1 MNGVIRCAY
10 TFAVANS
17 RLLKNEGCFKGVN
30 VGVID
35 DFVNEYE
42 RQFDF
47 WEASARAARGLLETE
62 LASSGLRAIVTSRAK
77 SVDRLADKLRV
88 RDRERSYGSSAE
100 IGQDIAD
107 RAGVRVALYFP
118 GQMDEVEQVIRTML
132 DVQEDKRFPSQNEAD
147 DGKAGVQTA
156 PGAPTRP
163 QRFSGY
169 GARHFRV
176 HIPESRLNAGQER
189 YSSALIEVQV
199 ASVLMHAWSEVEHD
213 LVYKPL
219 EGDLSSSEY
228 ALLDQ
233 LNGLVLAGEIA
244 LEQLQQ
250 AGDAR
255 VTAAKTPFRNHY
267 ELAEFLRTRL
277 SALGT
282 VLTEATLG
290 RVDVLFDFLAE
301 QNSATASSVETSL
314 DLLEQDFEQRPVAAQ
329 LADLMLSGDE
339 SRYEAYLAA
348 MSISRHPSNRW
359 RTTVEGLK
367 GNSPEKLALGEFV
380 TAWVL
385 IETLLKDIAESNFE
399 RMRPLP
405 ILIRQLQK
413 RGLISLEQLKEL
425 DSMRDLRN
433 RVLHGKAGDVTPD
446 HLSEAAAI
454 LRALTDDIER
464 KADETSVGVGTMRPD
479 N

>member
-1 MNGVIRCAY
+1 
-10 TFAVANS
+10 
-17 RLLKNEGCFKGVN
+17 

-35 DFVNEYE
+35 DFISEYE

-47 WEASARAARGLLETE
+47 WEASARTARGLLETE

-77 SVDRLADKLRV
+77 SVDRLIEKLHA
-88 RDRERSYGSSAE
+88 RDRETPYKSVAE
-100 IGQDIAD
+100 IGPDIVD

-118 GQMDEVEQVIRTML
+118 GQMDEVEQVIRTTL
-132 DVQEDKRFPSQNEAD
+132 EVQKDKHFPSKRDSD
-147 DGKAGVQTA
+147 DRKAGAHEPDMASGGDAQTVPA
-156 PGAPTRP
+156 ASAHR

-176 HIPESRLNAGQER
+176 NIPESRLSAGQER
-189 YSSALIEVQV
+189 YASALVEVQV

-219 EGDLSSSEY
+219 EGELSSSEY

-255 VTAAKTPFRNHY
+255 LTVAETPFRNHY

-282 VLTEATLG
+282 DLTDATLG
-290 RVDVLFDFLAE
+290 RIDVLFDYLAE
-301 QNSATASSVETSL
+301 RSSATASSVRKYL
-314 DLLEQDFEQRPVAAQ
+314 DLLEKDFERRPVAAQ

-339 SRYEAYLAA
+339 SRYKAYLSA
-348 MSISRHPSNRW
+348 MVASRHPSNRR
-359 RTTVEGLK
+359 RTTAEDLK
-367 GNSPEKLALGEFV
+367 ARSPEKLALGEFV

-385 IETLLKDIAESNFE
+385 LETLLKEFADSEDE
-399 RMRPLP
+399 RLP
-405 ILIRQLQK
+405 ALPTLFRRLRE
-413 RGLISLEQLKEL
+413 RGLISPEQYTEL
-425 DSMRDLRN
+425 DSMRQLRN
-433 RVLHGKAGDVTPD
+433 RVFHGRVGEFSPE
-446 HLSEAAAI
+446 LLREAAAL
-454 LRALTDDIER
+454 LRDLTKAIEH
-464 KADETSVGVGTMRPD
+464 KAGGS
-479 N
+479 